1 MGIVNQ
7 RLTGLTGVNKGTG
20 TMKFLRIAAMMCA
33 AGLLM
38 INSYAVAAGFD
49 YGPQPFGPH
58 ETEESWGSFYSEAA
72 DGDVRYFMVKPKDD
86 KAYPGIYYIYG
97 RPGLD
102 HRLFPEL
109 KRLASYGFTV
119 FVTHFQEALLIPILL
134 PSNDPPE
141 TVQVQNDGF
150 DELLKLKER
159 SPGKVCVIAT
169 VRGGFYGMQLA
180 SRKEAA
186 CYVGYHPV
194 GVNHSWPEQYQDVTI
209 LPAIRKVKVPTLLM
223 VGSSDYE
230 VRQNQSK
237 RAAEYLSANNVPVD
251 LVVYPDGKRGFD
263 FRTRKRSLGDDLA
276 KIDSMNR
283 TVAFLN
289 KNLKPEAAKH
299 MTLNVNAAAPLPAA
313 IRLPVKTAE

>member
-1 MGIVNQ
+1 MSF
-7 RLTGLTGVNKGTG
+7 RY
-20 TMKFLRIAAMMCA
+20 LRSIILAM
-33 AGLLM
+33 GLLLL
-38 INSYAVAAGFD
+38 NSFSAQAASFD
-49 YGPQPFGPH
+49 YGPQPFGPY
-58 ETEESWGSFYSEAA
+58 ETEERWGTFYSEAA
-72 DGDVRYFMVKPKDD
+72 DGEVRYFLVKPKGN

-109 KRLASYGFTV
+109 QRLASYGYTV

-134 PSNDPPE
+134 PASDPPE

-150 DELLKLKER
+150 DELLRLPER
-159 SPGKVCVIAT
+159 SPGKVCVVAT
-169 VRGGFYGMQLA
+169 VRGGFYGMRLA

-194 GVNHSWPEQYQDVTI
+194 GVDHSWPEQFQDVTI
-209 LPAIRKVKVPTLLM
+209 LPAIRNVKVPTLLM

-237 RAAEYLSANNVPVD
+237 RAVRYLREHNVPAD

-263 FRTRKRSLGDDLA
+263 FRTRKRSLGDDMA

-283 TVAFLN
+283 TVAFLRN
-289 KNLKPEAAKH
+289 NLMASDQQQVKLD
-299 MTLNVNAAAPLPAA
+299 TNAAAPLPTK
-313 IRLPVKTAE
+313 IRLPAAK